1 VIEHDNIAGRIA
13 EAVFPGK
20 KVRRLTINLEVRSLP
35 TVEAEIYVGDE
46 LRTVEGIIGNTPA
59 WRFVDKE
66 ETLTDAEREALEL
79 AIDSLHGVEDVSDGA
94 CARADGAAGTIRK
107 LLERL
112 A

>member
-1 VIEHDNIAGRIA
+1 MIEHDNIAGRIA

-46 LRTVEGIIGNTPA
+46 LRTVVGIIGNTPA

-66 ETLTDAEREALEL
+66 ETLTDAEREAIKAGIQWCEDITYGSPNDDL
-79 AIDSLHGVEDVSDGA
+79 A
-94 CARADGAAGTIRK
+94 AATLRG

-112 A
+112 K